1 MYEYYIDTGYL
12 EYILTFKF
20 SQDPL
25 ENMFSTIRGS
35 LGYNNNPTVAQVCT
49 FYENFKEGFF
59 LLIIIIDYL
68 YH

>member
-12 EYILTFKF
+12 EYLLTFKF

-49 FYENFKEGFF
+49 FYEKLNFNGGVFN
-59 LLIIIIDYL
+59 Y
-68 YH
+68 YTY